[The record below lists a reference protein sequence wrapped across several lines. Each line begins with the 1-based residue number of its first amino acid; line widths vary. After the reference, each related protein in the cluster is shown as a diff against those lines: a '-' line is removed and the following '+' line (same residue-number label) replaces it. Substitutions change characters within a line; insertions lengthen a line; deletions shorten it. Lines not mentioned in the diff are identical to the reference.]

1 MRLGVS
7 GKGEFP
13 EMRAGRPASDQ
24 KKSCLLR
31 VECGKGQGVCD
42 SEKFLFV

>member
-13 EMRAGRPASDQ
+13 EMRAWKTSIR
-24 KKSCLLR
+24 
-31 VECGKGQGVCD
+31 
-42 SEKFLFV
+42 SEEILFVEGGVWERARSV